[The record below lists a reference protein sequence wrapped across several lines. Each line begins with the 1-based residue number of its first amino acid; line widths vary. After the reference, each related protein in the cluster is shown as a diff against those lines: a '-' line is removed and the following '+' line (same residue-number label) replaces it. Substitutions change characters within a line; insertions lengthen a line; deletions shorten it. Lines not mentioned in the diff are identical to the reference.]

1 MSLSCTTGQVLTI
14 LRANYGRLSSN
25 ICNDNKS
32 DDNWSTRCINPTT
45 LTTIT
50 KLCGGKT
57 SCLAPVSSKEFG
69 DPCPGTNKY
78 LEIVYTCKHSY
89 TSHSTPDIPDWLKH
103 INMDPP
109 ISTVTTTTTTTT
121 TSSTSALVTTT
132 TIQQKT
138 KEYSPD

>member
-1 MSLSCTTGQVLTI
+1 M
-14 LRANYGRLSSN
+14 N
-25 ICNDNKS
+25 
-32 DDNWSTRCINPTT
+32 
-45 LTTIT
+45 

-57 SCLAPVSSKEFG
+57 SCLAPVSSRKFG

-89 TSHSTPDIPDWLKH
+89 TSHSTPEIPDWLKH

-121 TSSTSALVTTT
+121 TSSTSALATTT
-132 TIQQKT
+132 TIQEKL
-138 KEYSPD
+138 KEYSPDVVSFNIFDEILNHSHLIQEESEEKIVFVNNPVEIVDTDALN